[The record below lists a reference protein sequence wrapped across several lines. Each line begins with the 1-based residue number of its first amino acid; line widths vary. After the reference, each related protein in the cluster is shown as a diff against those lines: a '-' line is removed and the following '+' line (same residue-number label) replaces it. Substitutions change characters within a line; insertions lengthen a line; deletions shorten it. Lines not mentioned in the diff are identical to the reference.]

1 MRCELIDFATQKPYT
16 APALD
21 AGKSLVFG
29 KCQVAVMLKVVVL
42 QIVALLMAAAVAG
55 LWVGERGVVSA
66 LIGGSAYLIPNLLFV
81 LRLSFAAAS
90 SRANVVTFVI
100 GELFKVTATIITL
113 VVVQRWVDLHWLAM
127 LGGLFAVLQA
137 NLFAFLLK
145 T

>member
-1 MRCELIDFATQKPYT
+1 
-16 APALD
+16 
-21 AGKSLVFG
+21 
-29 KCQVAVMLKVVVL
+29 MLKVISL
-42 QIVALLMAAAVAG
+42 QVAALILAAFIAG
-55 LWVGERGVVSA
+55 FWVGERGAVSA

-81 LRLSFAAAS
+81 LRLKFAAAAG
-90 SRANVVTFVI
+90 RANVVTFAV
-100 GELFKVTATIITL
+100 GELFKVTATIVTL

>member
-1 MRCELIDFATQKPYT
+1 MSRKTYT
-16 APALD
+16 ARALD
-21 AGKSLVFG
+21 AGVSL
-29 KCQVAVMLKVVVL
+29 AVCKERQAAMLKVISL
-42 QIVALLMAAAVAG
+42 QVAALILAALIAG
-55 LWVGERGVVSA
+55 FWVGERGVVSA

-81 LRLSFAAAS
+81 LRLEFAAAAG
-90 SRANVVTFVI
+90 RANVVTFAV
-100 GELFKVTATIITL
+100 GELFKVTATIVTL